1 MNKDYTQFTTNDFIA
16 DEYFLQWARF
26 PDADSDT
33 FWKAWIEAHPEKKE
47 TVQAA
52 LQFIHALRF
61 QTQEPTSQQI
71 EQSLL
76 KSLSAIAV
84 KETDNQGSIRITP
97 RMGSKPWR
105 YWTAAAAAIMIVLFT
120 WVYFHKW
127 PVTMQLVTGDNEIKT
142 IVLPDGSMLT
152 LNANS
157 SITYDTDMAKALR
170 REVWLKGEA
179 YFDVKHIEPEKE
191 QPRRFVVHS
200 GALNVEVLGTSFNV
214 KNRASVTNV
223 TLNTGSI
230 RIDLKD
236 APGTPIFLQ
245 PGDFVQYSGKEK
257 KVLRKK
263 VKTELYSVWKDSMI
277 VLKKMPLKDVAQM
290 IEDAYGYKIRITDT
304 TIANNN
310 ISGSLRLN
318 DEAAALKALSEALD
332 IDIIRQG
339 QVLIIQPKNKTN
351 AN

>member
-1 MNKDYTQFTTNDFIA
+1 MSKDYTRFTTNDFIA

-26 PDADSDT
+26 PDADSNA
-33 FWKAWIEAHPEKKE
+33 FWKDWITAHPEKKE
-47 TVQAA
+47 IVHAA

-61 QTQEPTSQQI
+61 QTQEPTPQQI
-71 EQSLL
+71 GQSLL
-76 KSLSAIAV
+76 KNLSAIAV
-84 KETDNQGSIRITP
+84 QETDSTGSIRITP
-97 RMGSKPWR
+97 RISKRPWR
-105 YWTAAAAAIMIVLFT
+105 YWPVAAATVLIVLIA
-120 WVYFHKW
+120 WVYFNKM

-157 SITYDTDMAKALR
+157 SITYDTDLASALK

-179 YFDVKHIEPEKE
+179 FFEVKHIESEKE

-200 GALNVEVLGTSFNV
+200 DALNVEVLGTSFNV
-214 KNRASVTNV
+214 KNRESVTNV
-223 TLNTGSI
+223 TLNTGAI

-290 IEDAYGYKIRITDT
+290 IEDAYGYHIRITDT
-304 TIANNN
+304 AIANNN

-339 QVLIIQPKNKTN
+339 QELIIQPKNKTN